1 MALARIIGCSS
12 YLPER
17 IVLNSELCDRVDT
30 SEEWIVSRTG
40 ILQRHIASDEECTSD
55 LALHAAKDALQNSG
69 LHTVDVIIVATTTP
83 DKTFPSVAVKV
94 QSGLGINSQAPAF
107 DLQAVCSGFVYGL
120 EIANCFIVS
129 KRYQSILLIGAD
141 KMSSIV
147 NWNDRATCVLFGDGA
162 GAVVIQS
169 SNDQSGI
176 IDSLMCSD
184 GSFYHFLHTDGGP
197 SSSDKVGKIL
207 MDGQNVF
214 KHAVIKMS
222 HVIKE
227 LLSKNNI
234 KKSQVKCFI
243 PHQANQRITE
253 AIRKEVDLSEEQVV
267 STVSIHANCS
277 AGSIPLALHHALQRN
292 KIQKGDII
300 LIAAFGGGFTW
311 GAALIRW

>member
-1 MALARIIGCSS
+1 
-12 YLPER
+12 
-17 IVLNSELCDRVDT
+17 
-30 SEEWIVSRTG
+30 
-40 ILQRHIASDEECTSD
+40 
-55 LALHAAKDALQNSG
+55 
-69 LHTVDVIIVATTTP
+69 LHTVDLIIVATTTA

-94 QSGLGINSQAPAF
+94 QSGLGIKSQVPAF

-120 EIANCFIVS
+120 EIANCFILS
-129 KRYQSILLIGAD
+129 KKYQSILLIGAD

-147 NWNDRATCVLFGDGA
+147 NWNDRSTCVLFGDGA

-169 SNDQSGI
+169 SSDQSGI

-184 GSFYHFLHTDGGP
+184 GSFYNFLHTDGGP
-197 SSSDKVGKIL
+197 SSSDNVGKIL

-222 HVIKE
+222 QVIKE

-253 AIRKEVDLSEEQVV
+253 AIRKEVDLSEEQVI

-300 LIAAFGGGFTW
+300 LLAAFGGGFTW
-311 GAALIRW
+311 GALLIRW